1 MDRFDRIYALHKAL
15 SSVRRGRTVH
25 QLAEI
30 LECDPSTAK
39 RIIRTMRDQLG
50 APILYDR
57 VLKAY
62 RYAPEEAHGTYE
74 LPGLWFSSEELFALV
89 TSHQLL
95 GQIQPGLLDA
105 GIAPLRQ
112 RIESLLAQRA
122 RSTEDL
128 IGRVRILGSAAHRTA
143 PEIFGPVAEALA
155 TRKRLEFAYHAR
167 SSGAQGLRR
176 VSPQRL
182 VHYRDAWYLDAL
194 DHGAHAL
201 RTFALD
207 RISSVQVDPDSA
219 EEMPEA
225 ELDAHLASGYGLFGG
240 AATDEAVLRFTAHRA
255 RWVADECWHSAQS
268 SEWLPDG
275 RYELRFPCRVSP
287 ELVGDVLRHAG
298 EVEVVAPP
306 ALREAVRAALAKGLA
321 GHPAALP

>member
-57 VLKAY
+57 ILRAY

-74 LPGLWFSSEELFALV
+74 LPGLWFTSEELFALV

-112 RIESLLAQRA
+112 RIEALLAQRA
-122 RSTEDL
+122 RSTGDL
-128 IGRVRILGSAAHRTA
+128 TRRVRILGSAAHRA
-143 PEIFGPVAEALA
+143 LPEVFGPVADALA
-155 TRKRLEFAYHAR
+155 TRKRLRFAYHAR
-167 SSGAQGLRR
+167 SSGRESPRR

-182 VHYRDAWYLDAL
+182 VHYRDAWYLDGL
-194 DHGAHAL
+194 DHDARAL

-207 RISSVQVDPDSA
+207 RISTVHVEPGSA
-219 EEMPEA
+219 EEVA
-225 ELDAHLASGYGLFGG
+225 DSVLDEHLAAGYGLFGG
-240 AATDEAVLRFTAHRA
+240 AATDEAVLRFSAHRA
-255 RWVADECWHSAQS
+255 RWVADECWHRAQS
-268 SEWLPDG
+268 GQWLSDG
-275 RYELRFPCRVSP
+275 RYELRFPCRISP

-298 EVEVVAPP
+298 EVEVVGPTG
-306 ALREAVRAALAKGLA
+306 LREAVARALAKGLA
-321 GHPAALP
+321 DNPVPG

>member
-50 APILYDR
+50 APILFDR
-57 VLKAY
+57 ALKAY

-74 LPGLWFSSEELFALV
+74 LPGLWFTSEELFALV

-95 GQIQPGLLDA
+95 GQIQPGLLDS

-112 RIESLLAQRA
+112 RIEGLLAQRA
-122 RSTEDL
+122 RSAGDL
-128 IGRVRILGSAAHRTA
+128 TRRVRILGSAAHRA
-143 PEIFGPVAEALA
+143 PPEVFGPVADALA
-155 TRKRLEFAYHAR
+155 TRKRLGFTYDAR
-167 SSGAQGLRR
+167 GSGRKRARK

-182 VHYRDAWYLDAL
+182 VHYRDSWYLDGL
-194 DHGAHAL
+194 DHDAAAL

-207 RISSVQVDPDSA
+207 RISAVRVTSDPA
-219 EEMPEA
+219 EELA
-225 ELDAHLASGYGLFGG
+225 DSVLDAHLAAGYGLFAG
-240 AATDEAVLRFTAHRA
+240 AATDEAVLRFSAHRA
-255 RWVADECWHSAQS
+255 RWVADECWHRAQTGQ
-268 SEWLPDG
+268 WLADG

-298 EVEVVAPP
+298 EVEVVGPA
-306 ALREAVRAALAKGLA
+306 ALREAVNRALAKGLA
-321 GHPAALP
+321 DNQVPV